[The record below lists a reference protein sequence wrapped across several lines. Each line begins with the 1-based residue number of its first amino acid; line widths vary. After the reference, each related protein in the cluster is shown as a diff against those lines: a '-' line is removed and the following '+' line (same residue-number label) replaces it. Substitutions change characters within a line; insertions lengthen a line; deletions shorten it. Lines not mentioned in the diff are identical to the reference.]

1 MNSFIKDTSLYREL
15 PVGKIYPS
23 VACMNADISNIL
35 SNEVVFTERT
45 IYQKQNNLMVNI
57 GPQNTGPGDAS
68 NIGDIIMY
76 YGNTNPDP
84 THFLVCN
91 GSTFSSTDFSELYNL
106 LGTNTLPNLNDY
118 SLVGSGTNNSSTI
131 YCHFPLDVGCKR
143 ANSLVTH
150 SHNAVATAAHNHSI
164 SGGMHCHTYHYNNGT
179 RTIRR
184 CCGSYS
190 NCYILNVAAPEYAT
204 CPTDSAGGAACSA
217 LWMCCQSCCTCI
229 TVGCPA
235 SFTGYGNVRYGTTT
249 KPKTKTVMF
258 LMRAK

>member
-15 PVGKIYPS
+15 PVGKIYSS

-35 SNEVVFTERT
+35 SDEVVFTEKT
-45 IYQKQNNLMVNI
+45 IYQKQNNVMVNI
-57 GPQNTGPGDAS
+57 GPQNIGPGDAS

-76 YGNTNPDP
+76 YGNVNPDP
-84 THFLVCN
+84 NHFLVCD
-91 GSTFSSTDFSELYNL
+91 GSTFSSTDFSELYSL
-106 LGTNTLPNLNDY
+106 LGTNTLPDLNDY

-143 ANSLVTH
+143 ANSLITH
-150 SHNAVATAAHNHSI
+150 WHNAVATDTHTHSI
-164 SGGMHCHTYHYNNGT
+164 SGGMHCHTY
-179 RTIRR
+179 
-184 CCGSYS
+184 SYYTTTASFRNCAGGS
-190 NCYILNVAAPEYAT
+190 NCFIMDSFSPLGCI
-204 CPTDSAGGAACSA
+204 CPTPSGGGTACPA
-217 LWMCCQSCCTCI
+217 LWECCTQGCTCI

-235 SFTGYGNVRYGTTT
+235 SFTGYGSIRYGATT